1 MNQQNI
7 LQSNLLDI
15 IFENRNKEYGA
26 YSLRKS
32 YQSRLTIAIFV
43 TVSLAISLSLLLLS
57 QNSTRVFT
65 MKDPRVFIPDTKVVN
80 PYFNTQPRNRK
91 VIKNIQP
98 RKLPGKLTD
107 HPSLFLS
114 LKLTVYLQHL
124 GKFNRL

>member
-1 MNQQNI
+1 MNQQTI

-32 YQSRLTIAIFV
+32 YQSRLTVAVFV

-57 QNSTRVFT
+57 QNSARVFT

-80 PYFNTQPRNRK
+80 PYFNTQSRDRK
-91 VIKNIQP
+91 VIKENIQP
-98 RKLPGKLTD
+98 RKCRE
-107 HPSLFLS
+107 S
-114 LKLTVYLQHL
+114 
-124 GKFNRL
+124 